1 MNGLYRAGAAPKG
14 ATPFVKEADGGVRF
28 DNRSGRQVDFG
39 HAFDVQRGYRVFFCF
54 ADTPAFKNTWGG
66 ESLLSW
72 ATGIDPQNDADRQLQ
87 RECRRLAR
95 QVIALNAEW
104 ERQGR
109 PRGGIVV
116 GEAGHA

>member
-1 MNGLYRAGAAPKG
+1 MAELYRAGPAPKG
-14 ATPFVKEADGGVRF
+14 ATPFVKTPDGKVGF
-28 DNRSGRQVDFG
+28 DGQNGRQVDFG
-39 HAFDVQRGYRVFFCF
+39 HSFDPERGYRVFFCF

-72 ATGIDPQNDADRQLQ
+72 ACSLEPNNAGGRELQ
-87 RECRRLAR
+87 MRCRSLAR

-109 PRGGIVV
+109 PRGGIVERE
-116 GEAGHA
+116 GGHA